1 MRRGF
6 RLSAFVV
13 RAFVALLAVGS
24 FASSAGATPLGGATL
39 MWEGEGLGNG
49 VLDILGNAATSCSE
63 TSVGGSCSLSNY
75 TPGNG
80 YYTVNSWSSTWDTDP
95 FVTNNFNVTN
105 NSGVPLIFDVT
116 VTSPVVVT
124 GPQTAMSGSVGITLT
139 NTTGSATLTDASG
152 ISVYQALIDGGTV
165 RTLFDP
171 VYTQT
176 CPSPFC
182 SIVNSA
188 DFGIFP
194 NPPEIGPQANTSIA
208 VRIRFSLSP
217 GDSAGVT
224 SVFNIEAVPE
234 PGTAALLGL
243 GLVAVAIARRR
254 R

>member
-1 MRRGF
+1 MRHGH
-6 RLSAFVV
+6 RLSAVLL
-13 RAFVALLAVGS
+13 RAAVALFATVGIA
-24 FASSAGATPLGGATL
+24 ASASGTSLTGATL
-39 MWEGEGLGNG
+39 AWEADGLGNG
-49 VLDILGNAATSCSE
+49 VLNLGAAATCSS
-63 TSVGGSCSLSNY
+63 TDVGGSCSLSNF

-80 YYTVNSWSSTWDTDP
+80 FYTVNSWSSTWDSDP

-105 NSGVPLIFDVT
+105 NTGVPIIFDVT

-124 GPQTAMSGSVGITLT
+124 GPQTAMSGSIGITLT
-139 NTTGSATLTDASG
+139 NTTGSATLSDAG
-152 ISVYQALIDGGTV
+152 ASVYRALIDGVVV

-176 CPSPFC
+176 CATAFC
-182 SIVNSA
+182 SVVNSA

-194 NPPEIGPQANTSIA
+194 NPPESGPQANTDIA
-208 VRIRFSLSP
+208 IRIRFSLSP
-217 GDSAGVT
+217 GDSAGIT

-234 PGTAALLGL
+234 PGTALLLGL